1 MPETN
6 ERDSINFAGQVIEFE
21 VRRSRKR
28 RKTIQISVNRNGVC
42 VASPWRTSK
51 RELRELVTKR
61 AQWILERAAEAQ
73 QRPDVR
79 PLATGDALPYL
90 GDDLPLVVQPSGLL
104 PPGAQLEDGRLY
116 ITVPDGLEEDEQG
129 RAGQRLAVAWYRER
143 AAGWLAE
150 SVAEWWPRLG
160 KGAGSRILVRDQR
173 RRWGSCAA
181 DGTLRF
187 NWRVAMLP
195 PELAE
200 YIVVHELAHL
210 SVRNHSP
217 NFWAVVAEALPE
229 AQARRRQLREVE
241 RTLPLWN

>member
-1 MPETN
+1 MS
-6 ERDSINFAGQVIEFE
+6 ERDSIKFAGQTIEFE

-28 RKTIQISVNRNGVC
+28 RKTIQISVNQNGVG

-61 AQWILERAAEAQ
+61 AQWILERMAETQ
-73 QRPDVR
+73 QRPAAK
-79 PLATGDALPYL
+79 PLATGDALPYR
-90 GDDLPLVVQPSGLL
+90 GADLPLVVQHSSLL
-104 PPGAQLEDGRLY
+104 PPGAQLEDGRLC
-116 ITVPDGLEEDEQG
+116 ITAPAGLEAGAQDE
-129 RAGQRLAVAWYRER
+129 AVQRLAVAWYRER

-160 KGAGSRILVRDQR
+160 QGAGSRILVRDQR

-187 NWRVAMLP
+187 NWRVAMLA

>member
-1 MPETN
+1 MS

-28 RKTIQISVNRNGVC
+28 RKTIQISVNRNGVG
-42 VASPWRTSK
+42 VASPWRTSQ

-61 AQWILERAAEAQ
+61 AQWILERMAETQ
-73 QRPDVR
+73 QRPAAK
-79 PLATGDALPYL
+79 PLATGDSLPYR
-90 GDDLPLVVQPSGLL
+90 GDDLPLVVQHSGLL
-104 PPGAQLEDGRLY
+104 PPGAQLEDGRLC
-116 ITVPDGLEEDEQG
+116 ITTPAGLEADAQDE
-129 RAGQRLAVAWYRER
+129 AVQRLAVAWYRER

-150 SVAEWWPRLG
+150 SVAEWWPRMG

-187 NWRVAMLP
+187 NWRVAMLA